1 MKKYLMTGM
10 AAIAF
15 CAAFTS
21 CSKEITPMTEE
32 EMVAVGVQKI
42 YSDYEAAFQK
52 VFGTPAPGHTW
63 GFSDVAGT
71 RAGEEIDPA
80 THVGA
85 YCDGNMWTSKGFKAP
100 DPLTAGQKLRVQYY
114 FQMNKITNPNQPNY
128 GTKNFFMQQV
138 YDGGDDPMTKYKEGN
153 YSPEVYK
160 DAGGNTIKSG
170 DHMDHLTAG
179 PNHLHINNFNNSTC
193 GWYNNVANWDQ
204 TDVND
209 ENQQHKDQIE
219 LMLNTPTSC
228 FSYAN
233 SNDTEVYDDQWT
245 LVAGS
250 VIDNYCDNVDP
261 TGYAAFLAKHSGVTD
276 TKVVDRWGRSFIGFD
291 FKLMPNPDPIRRE
304 NGVAVTAKYGDADGS
319 QWGYAYNG
327 TEIVRYDNN
336 NAEIL
341 INNQPISVVID
352 NLNFFAAENIKGVGG
367 QDNHNDFEAYKD
379 FVPGGLNN
387 DCLYLKNHTQ
397 GVQGDHV
404 ALNLKFIE
412 RMVND
417 GYLPVYGKH
426 LKLWVKVSDLTDG
439 YYTDWIVSFMP
450 ADYNPPTIPTGA
462 NIRVMAEDLS
472 ANEDGKDFDFNDVV
486 FDVYYGD
493 ASTAKVTILAAG
505 GLLPLKVNGVDV
517 HSLLG
522 YSGKMINTKGTLSN
536 DATVRSL
543 SVDNVP
549 TKDILLGF
557 AVNSATQV
565 RDLIKIEVY
574 KDVELPNGQ
583 TEKQWVEL
591 KNTGAAACKIAV
603 DPKTRI
609 ANERENFN
617 SVLNMNKWVVEG
629 GQPEIVT
636 Q

>member
-1 MKKYLMTGM
+1 MKKYLMTGL
-10 AAIAF
+10 AAVAF

-21 CSKEITPMTEE
+21 CSKEITPMSEE

-52 VFGTPAPGHTW
+52 VFGTPAAGHTW

-100 DPLTAGQKLRVQYY
+100 DPLTPGQKLRVQYY

-138 YDGGDDPMTKYKEGN
+138 YDGGDDPMTNYKEGN
-153 YSPEVYK
+153 YSPEVYQ
-160 DAGGNTIKSG
+160 DAGGNTITSG

-250 VIDNYCDNVDP
+250 VIDNYCENIDP
-261 TGYAAFLAKHSGVTD
+261 TGYAAFLANHSGVTD

-291 FKLMPNPDPIRRE
+291 FKLMPDPDPIRRD

-319 QWGYAYNG
+319 LWGYAYNG
-327 TEIVRYDNN
+327 TEIVRYNDT
-336 NAEIL
+336 NAQIL

-352 NLNFFAAENIKGVGG
+352 NLNFFAAENIKGLGG
-367 QDNHNDFEAYKD
+367 QDGHNDFDVYKD
-379 FVPGGLNN
+379 FVPGGANN
-387 DCLYLKNHTQ
+387 DCLYLKKHTN
-397 GVQGDHV
+397 GVQDDHV

-450 ADYNPPTIPTGA
+450 ADYNPPTPPSSA

-472 ANEDGKDFDFNDVV
+472 AGESGEDFDFNDVV
-486 FDVYYGD
+486 FDVYFSDEVGEAY
-493 ASTAKVTILAAG
+493 VMVQAAG
-505 GLLPLKVNGVDV
+505 GTLPLTV
-517 HSLLG
+517 HGTEVHRLFNQPTN
-522 YSGKMINTKGTLSN
+522 KMINTQAEKKGLNGISGLAPQKIQLTGI
-536 DATVRSL
+536 T
-543 SVDNVP
+543 
-549 TKDILLGF
+549 
-557 AVNSATQV
+557 VNSKEEANTK
-565 RDLIKIEVY
+565 IKICVTKEI
-574 KDVELPNGQ
+574 KLPDGSTKNEPIELVNS
-583 TEKQWVEL
+583 
-591 KNTGAAACKIAV
+591 GAAACKIGVPPTTGIAV
-603 DPKTRI
+603 ERTNVNGVLGS
-609 ANERENFN
+609 NE
-617 SVLNMNKWVVEG
+617 WVTNG
-629 GQPEIVT
+629 ILWPT
-636 Q
+636 N